1 MVRLPGGQ
9 QSRGDSL
16 HRSSGEDLDTGT
28 ESARHR
34 GDPEPGDSPDV
45 GTPPTEA
52 VTQRPAEQDQRCQG
66 QGVATEDPLEARQI
80 GSQVAAAR
88 GQGDV
93 EERAVQDGDTAAQNG
108 GEYHDPSARVR
119 GPQLSAFWFGSH

>member
-1 MVRLPGGQ
+1 MLSVPVQAPMARIRLAGWKEDCTMARIPGDQ
-9 QSRGDSL
+9 QCRGDSL

-28 ESARHR
+28 GSARHR

-45 GTPPTEA
+45 GTPATEA

-80 GSQVAAAR
+80 GSQVAADR
-88 GQGDV
+88 GQ
-93 EERAVQDGDTAAQNG
+93 R
-108 GEYHDPSARVR
+108 R
-119 GPQLSAFWFGSH
+119 